1 MSCVKKLCKIIHY
14 SFCRKVF
21 FRSLIIISYSVIFN
35 YHNLQNMSKKNEIS
49 QIVTFSMSYD
59 FPFYVLRFFIIFAPL
74 TKANFTE

>member
-1 MSCVKKLCKIIHY
+1 MSYVKKLCKIIHY

-35 YHNLQNMSKKNEIS
+35 YHNLQNMSKKNEIP
-49 QIVTFSMSYD
+49 FPMSYD
-59 FPFYVLRFFIIFAPL
+59 FPFYVLSFFIIFASL